1 MKLAFL
7 LPILSYLCL
16 LWKELTEKTFQPGI
30 GSQFTLYRVL
40 GELFIPFQS
49 FAFIRPYFDNLG
61 THHTTEPHYQPWEC
75 TPFSYG
81 YYCVEWK
88 LAVDLSFLPLS
99 VAKFVLLVGL
109 V

>member
-49 FAFIRPYFDNLG
+49 FAFIRPYFNNLG

-99 VAKFVLLVGL
+99 VARFVWLVGL